1 MREEIQK
8 SKEQINRDMQGN
20 KNNKPE
26 ELSIFIVDSSSN
38 KPIVMLTTADLQL

>member
-8 SKEQINRDMQGN
+8 SREQINRDIQSN

-26 ELSIFIVDSSSN
+26 ELSIFIVDSLS
-38 KPIVMLTTADLQL
+38 K